1 MSERS
6 DKVRLID
13 MLETAE
19 RIVANMKD
27 IDVEAFLADPDKRD
41 ATVFRLQVIGEAAYN
56 ISDELKEA
64 HPEVEWFKIQGLRHK
79 IVHDYYA
86 LDDRTI
92 HHIAMDYV
100 PPLVGQLKKILDA
113 GVEQK

>member
-13 MLETAE
+13 MIDAAQ
-19 RIVANMKD
+19 RIVDSLQDQSLEM
-27 IDVEAFLADPDKRD
+27 FLEDMDKRD
-41 ATVFRLQVIGEAAYN
+41 AVTYRLQIIGEAAYKL
-56 ISDELKEA
+56 SDQLKKA
-64 HPEVEWFKIQGLRHK
+64 HPSLEWLKIQGLRHK

-92 HHIAMDYV
+92 YNIGRNYV
-100 PPLVGQLKKILDA
+100 PALMTRLTEIL
-113 GVEQK
+113 ESWSE

>member
-13 MLETAE
+13 MLDAAQ
-19 RIVANMKD
+19 RIVANMD
-27 IDVEAFLADPDKRD
+27 GIDVETFLADGDKRD
-41 ATVFRLQVIGEAAYN
+41 ATVFRFQVIGEAAYH
-56 ISDELKEA
+56 ISDKLKEA
-64 HPEVEWFKIQGLRHK
+64 HPEVAWFQIQGLRHK

-92 HHIAMDYV
+92 HHIATDYV
-100 PPLVGQLKKILDA
+100 PPLVEQLKKILES
-113 GVEQK
+113 GMS

>member
-13 MLETAE
+13 MLEVAE
-19 RIVANMKD
+19 RIVNNLEG
-27 IDVEAFLADPDKRD
+27 IDLETFLADEDKRD
-41 ATVFRLQVIGEAAYN
+41 AVVYRLQVIGEAAYN
-56 ISDELKEA
+56 ISDPLKDA

-86 LDDRTI
+86 LDDPTI
-92 HHIAMDYV
+92 YHIAIDYV
-100 PPLVGQLKKILDA
+100 PPLVAQLKKILA
-113 GVEQK
+113 VGVE

>member
-13 MLETAE
+13 MLEAGE
-19 RIVANMKD
+19 RVIASLQG
-27 IDVEAFLADPDKRD
+27 IDVEAFLADGDKRD
-41 ATVFRLQVIGEAAYN
+41 ATVYRLQVIGEAAYHV
-56 ISDELKEA
+56 SDALQRMY
-64 HPEVEWFKIQGLRHK
+64 PEVEWHKIQGLRHK

-92 HHIAMDYV
+92 HHIATDYV
-100 PPLVGQLKKILDA
+100 PSLVEQLKKILA
-113 GVEQK
+113 SGVE

>member
-6 DKVRLID
+6 DRVRLED
-13 MLETAE
+13 MLEVAE
-19 RIVANMKD
+19 RIVEKLKGV
-27 IDVEAFLADPDKRD
+27 DVETFLSDADKRD
-41 ATVFRLQVIGEAAYN
+41 ATVFRLQVIGEAAYHV
-56 ISDELKEA
+56 SDALVKR

-79 IVHDYYA
+79 IAHDYHA

-100 PPLVGQLKKILDA
+100 PPLVEQLKRIL
-113 GVEQK
+113 G

>member
-6 DKVRLID
+6 DKVRFVD
-13 MLETAE
+13 MLESAE
-19 RIVANMKD
+19 RVVASLKRV
-27 IDVEAFLADPDKRD
+27 DVEAFLADVDKRD
-41 ATVFRLQVIGEAAYN
+41 ATVYRLQVIGEAAYHL
-56 ISDELKEA
+56 SDALQSE

-92 HHIAMDYV
+92 HHIATDYV
-100 PPLVGQLKKILDA
+100 PPLVEQLKKILA
-113 GVEQK
+113 SGVE

>member
-6 DKVRLID
+6 NRVRLMD
-13 MLETAE
+13 MLDAAE
-19 RIVANMKD
+19 RVVANIEGVD
-27 IDVEAFLADPDKRD
+27 AEAFLANADKRD
-41 ATVFRLQVIGEAAYN
+41 ATVFRLQVIGEAAYHLP
-56 ISDELKEA
+56 DELKRA

-100 PPLVGQLKKILDA
+100 PPLVAQLRKILEG
-113 GVEQK
+113 GVE

>member
-1 MSERS
+1 MSERG

-13 MLETAE
+13 MLLAAE
-19 RIVANMKD
+19 RIVAGLKD
-27 IDVEAFLADPDKRD
+27 VDEETFLADRDKRD

-56 ISDELKEA
+56 VSDELKQS

-92 HHIAMDYV
+92 HHIAIDYV
-100 PPLVGQLKKILDA
+100 PPLVEQLKRILA
-113 GVEQK
+113 SGVA

>member
-6 DKVRLID
+6 DKVRLVD
-13 MLETAE
+13 MLEAAE
-19 RIVANMKD
+19 RVVASLKGV
-27 IDVEAFLADPDKRD
+27 DVEAFLRDGDKRD
-41 ATVFRLQVIGEAAYN
+41 ATVYRLQVIGEAAYHV
-56 ISDELKEA
+56 SDSLVKQ

-92 HHIAMDYV
+92 HHIATDYV
-100 PPLVGQLKKILDA
+100 PPLVVQLKKILA
-113 GVEQK
+113 SGVE

>member
-13 MLETAE
+13 MLEAGE
-19 RIVANMKD
+19 RIVANLRGVSVD
-27 IDVEAFLADPDKRD
+27 EFLADQDKRD

-56 ISDELKEA
+56 VSDELKDA

-86 LDDRTI
+86 LDDPTI

-100 PPLVGQLKKILDA
+100 PPLVEQLKKIMEDI
-113 GVEQK
+113 GD

>member
-13 MLETAE
+13 MLEAAE
-19 RIVANMKD
+19 RIVASLRG
-27 IDVEAFLADPDKRD
+27 ISVEEFLADQDKRD
-41 ATVFRLQVIGEAAYN
+41 ATVFRLQVIGEATYHT
-56 ISDELKEA
+56 SDELKA
-64 HPEVEWFKIQGLRHK
+64 AYPEVEWFKIQGLRHK

-100 PPLVGQLKKILDA
+100 PPLVEQLRKILDQ
-113 GVEQK
+113 GVE

>member
-6 DKVRLID
+6 DRVRLVD
-13 MLETAE
+13 MLEAAE
-19 RIVANMKD
+19 RIIASLKGL
-27 IDVEAFLADPDKRD
+27 DVEAFLRDEDKRD
-41 ATVFRLQVIGEAAYN
+41 ATVYRLQVIGEAAYHV
-56 ISDELKEA
+56 SDKVLKA
-64 HPEVEWFKIQGLRHK
+64 HPQVEWFKIQGLRHK

-100 PPLVGQLKKILDA
+100 PPLVEQLKKILA
-113 GVEQK
+113 SGVE